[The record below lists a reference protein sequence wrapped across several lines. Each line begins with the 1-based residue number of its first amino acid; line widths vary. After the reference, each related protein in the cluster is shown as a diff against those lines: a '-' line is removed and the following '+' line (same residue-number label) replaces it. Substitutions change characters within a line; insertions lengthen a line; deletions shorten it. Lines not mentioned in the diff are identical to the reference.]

1 MPTARDGSLRHPG
14 AGRWWLALAG
24 ALLGC
29 LSHAGAQAATD
40 GLIIGFRNPQAVTAG
55 AVTGPGNSLAQ
66 ASRVAGVSLT
76 RVRTM
81 GGGAVLA
88 RLPSHVSPAEARRI
102 AARLAADPAVA
113 YAEPDRRVHAAFV
126 PNDPL
131 YPHQWSL
138 YEDTAG
144 ARLPGAWD
152 LERGS
157 PGITIAVLD
166 TGILSHPDLDGNR
179 VLPGY
184 DFISDPTIANDGN
197 GRDPDPSDPGDWTSS
212 TPSSWHGLM
221 MAGII
226 MATTDN
232 GTGIAGINHYSRLL
246 PVRVLGVGG
255 GQLSDVLD
263 AMRWAAGLH
272 VTGVPDNPTPA
283 RVMNLSFAADGPCG
297 PAEQATVDA
306 VVAAGAT
313 VVVAAGNHAAGSSGD
328 VANVTPAGC
337 DNVITVAAVNRS
349 GALAAYSNYGSA
361 VAISAPG
368 GDSAT
373 KTDGIESTYNLGKT
387 TPGTSAYGFVDGTS
401 PAAAIVTGVVSLMVS
416 RNPALTPA
424 QVRATL
430 RATARPFPD
439 ASCNTS
445 LCGAG
450 LVDARAAVA
459 AADNPL
465 PDPAPA
471 SPVSSPSSGGGGGGC
486 TVSKG
491 QHDGSL
497 IVVILFAAL
506 GYGWRRRRCDS
517 RLQSRR

>member
-1 MPTARDGSLRHPG
+1 MSTADNRIHRRPG
-14 AGRWWLALAG
+14 AARWWVALAG

-29 LSHAGAQAATD
+29 LSYAGAQAATD
-40 GLIIGFRNPQAVTAG
+40 GLIIGFRSPQSVAVG
-55 AVTGPGNSLAQ
+55 AVAAQGTALAT

-88 RLPSHVSPAEARRI
+88 RLPTQVSLTDARRI
-102 AARLAADPAVA
+102 AAKLAGDPAVA

-126 PNDPL
+126 PNDPR
-131 YPHQWSL
+131 YPQQWYL

-152 LERGS
+152 MERGS

-166 TGILSHPDLDGNR
+166 TGILSHPDLDSSR
-179 VLPGY
+179 ILPGY

-232 GTGIAGINHYSRLL
+232 GVGIAGINHYSRLL

-255 GQLSDVLD
+255 GQMSDVLD

-272 VTGVPDNPTPA
+272 VAGVPDNPTPA

-297 PAEQATVDA
+297 PAEQATIDA

-328 VANVTPAGC
+328 VANVTPASC
-337 DNVITVAAVNRS
+337 DNVVTVAAVNRS

-361 VAISAPG
+361 VALSAPG
-368 GDSAT
+368 GDSS
-373 KTDGIESTYNLGKT
+373 DGIESTYNLGTT
-387 TPGTSAYGFVDGTS
+387 TPGTPGYGLVDGTS
-401 PAAAIVTGVVSLMVS
+401 PAAAVVSGVVSLMLS

-450 LVDARAAVA
+450 VVDAQAAVA

-465 PDPAPA
+465 PDPAPPP
-471 SPVSSPSSGGGGGGC
+471 PVAATSSGGGGGGC
-486 TVSKG
+486 TVSRG

-497 IVVILFAAL
+497 VLVTLFAAL
-506 GYGWRRRRCDS
+506 GYGWRRRRRIPRS
-517 RLQSRR
+517 QSRR